1 MNVRLLVRQ
10 RYRNVK
16 PHYNKLCRGRELA
29 IAQLFGTW
37 EGSYALLAPL
47 LEAIKAS
54 DPGTKYKI
62 L

>member
-1 MNVRLLVRQ
+1 MNIRQLVRQ

-16 PHYNKLCRGRELA
+16 PRYNKLWRGRELA

-37 EGSYALLAPL
+37 EGSYALLPPL

-54 DPGTKYKI
+54 DP
-62 L
+62 